1 MTVKLPPPSMNPYV
15 LTVLL
20 SSLGLGTTL
29 TFASSHWLLAWMG
42 LEINT
47 LAIVPLIAQHHHPRA
62 VEATT
67 KYFLTQATAAAIILF
82 ASTTNAWITGEWD
95 MNNMSNPIASAI
107 VITALALKIGLAP
120 IHFWIPEVMQGLD
133 LLTGLILSTWQ
144 KLAPLALI
152 VLTAQA
158 IDPLLLTA
166 LGLMSTLVGGWGGL
180 NQTQLRKI
188 LAYSSIAHIGWMII
202 VLQYT
207 PQLTL
212 LALLI
217 YIFMTSAAFLTLK
230 ASSATKVN
238 TLAIAWSK
246 SPILTTTTALVL
258 LSLGGLPPLTGF
270 IPKWLILQE
279 LAKQGLPITATII
292 ALAAL
297 LSLYFYL
304 RLCYAM
310 TLTIS
315 PNIASTTTPWRT
327 QTTQASLPLAIFT
340 IIALGLL
347 PVSPAIMTLVT

>member
-1 MTVKLPPPSMNPYV
+1 MNPYV
-15 LTVLL
+15 LATLL

-47 LAIVPLIAQHHHPRA
+47 LAIVPLMAQHHHPRA

-67 KYFLTQATAAAIILF
+67 KYFLTQATAAAVILF
-82 ASTTNAWITGEWD
+82 ASTTNAWTTGEWD
-95 MNNMSNPIASAI
+95 MTNMSNPTATAMILA
-107 VITALALKIGLAP
+107 ALALKIGLAP
-120 IHFWIPEVMQGLD
+120 MHFWMPEVLQGLD

-152 VLTAQA
+152 IQTAQA
-158 IDPLLLTA
+158 FDPLLLSA

-188 LAYSSIAHIGWMII
+188 LAYSSIAHMGWMII
-202 VLQYT
+202 VLQYA

-212 LALLI
+212 LALLM
-217 YIFMTSAAFLTLK
+217 YVLMTSAAFLTLK
-230 ASSATKVN
+230 FSSATKIN
-238 TLAIAWSK
+238 TLATTWSK
-246 SPILTTTTALVL
+246 SPVLTTTAALVL

-270 IPKWLILQE
+270 MPKWFILQE
-279 LAKQGLPITATII
+279 LAKQGLPLTATVM

-297 LSLYFYL
+297 ISLYFYL
-304 RLCYAM
+304 RLCYTM

-315 PNIASTTTPWRT
+315 PNTTTSTTPWRT
-327 QTTQASLPLAIFT
+327 QPTQNLLPLALST
-340 IIALGLL
+340 VMALGLL
-347 PVSPAIMTLVT
+347 PITPTIMTLVT

>member
-1 MTVKLPPPSMNPYV
+1 MNPYV
-15 LTVLL
+15 LTALL

-47 LAIVPLIAQHHHPRA
+47 LAIIPLMAQHHHPRA

-67 KYFLTQATAAAIILF
+67 KYFLTQAAAAAMILF
-82 ASTTNAWITGEWD
+82 ASTTNAWLTGGWD
-95 MNNMSNPIASAI
+95 MNDMSSPIASAM
-107 VITALALKIGLAP
+107 VIAALALKIGLAP
-120 IHFWIPEVMQGLD
+120 MHFWMPEVLQGLD

-152 VLTAQA
+152 VQTAQA
-158 IDPLLLTA
+158 IDPLLLTT

-188 LAYSSIAHIGWMII
+188 LAYSSIAHMGWMII
-202 VLQYT
+202 VLQYA

-212 LALLI
+212 LALLM
-217 YIFMTSAAFLTLK
+217 YIFMTSSAFLTLK
-230 ASSATKVN
+230 ASSSTKIG
-238 TLAIAWSK
+238 TLATIWSK
-246 SPILTTTTALVL
+246 SPILTTAAALVL

-270 IPKWLILQE
+270 MPKWLILQE
-279 LAKQGLPITATII
+279 LAKQGLPLLATVM

-315 PNIASTTTPWRT
+315 PHTSTFITPWRVQAT
-327 QTTQASLPLAIFT
+327 QFSFPLALST
-340 IIALGLL
+340 VVALGLL
-347 PVSPAIMTLVT
+347 PMAPAIVMLVT

>member
-1 MTVKLPPPSMNPYV
+1 MNPYV
-15 LTVLL
+15 LAILL

-47 LAIVPLIAQHHHPRA
+47 LAITPLMAQHHHPRA

-67 KYFLTQATAAAIILF
+67 KYFLTQATAAAMILF

-95 MNNMSNPIASAI
+95 INNMSSPVASTMI
-107 VITALALKIGLAP
+107 IIALALKIGLAP
-120 IHFWIPEVMQGLD
+120 MHFWMPEVLQGLD

-152 VLTAQA
+152 IQVSQA
-158 IDPLLLTA
+158 IDPLLLTS
-166 LGLMSTLVGGWGGL
+166 LGLMSTLIGGWGGL

-188 LAYSSIAHIGWMII
+188 LAYSSIAHMGWMII
-202 VLQYT
+202 ILQYA

-212 LALLI
+212 IALGT
-217 YIFMTSAAFLTLK
+217 YIFMTSAAFLTMK
-230 ASSATKVN
+230 TTSTTKIS
-238 TLAIAWSK
+238 TLAMTWSK
-246 SPILTTTTALVL
+246 NPTLTATTALIL

-270 IPKWLILQE
+270 MPKWLILQE
-279 LAKQGLPITATII
+279 LTKQNLPITATIM

-315 PNIASTTTPWRT
+315 PNTTNSTTPWRI
-327 QTTQASLPLAIFT
+327 QTTQTSLPLT
-340 IIALGLL
+340 LSTTIALGLL
-347 PVSPAIMTLVT
+347 PITPAILMLTT

>member
-1 MTVKLPPPSMNPYV
+1 MNPYV
-15 LTVLL
+15 LATLL

-47 LAIVPLIAQHHHPRA
+47 LAIIPLMAQHHHPRA

-67 KYFLTQATAAAIILF
+67 KYFLTQATAAAMILF
-82 ASTTNAWITGEWD
+82 ASTTNAWVTGGWD
-95 MNNMSNPIASAI
+95 MNNVTNPIASAMI
-107 VITALALKIGLAP
+107 ITALALKIGLAP
-120 IHFWIPEVMQGLD
+120 MHFWMPEVLQGLD

-152 VLTAQA
+152 VQTAQA
-158 IDPLLLTA
+158 IDPLLLTT

-180 NQTQLRKI
+180 NQTQLRKV
-188 LAYSSIAHIGWMII
+188 LAYSSIAHMGWMII
-202 VLQYT
+202 ILQYA

-212 LALLI
+212 LALLT

-230 ASSATKVN
+230 TSSATKVD
-238 TLAIAWSK
+238 TLATIWSK
-246 SPILTTTTALVL
+246 SPVLTTTTALTL

-270 IPKWLILQE
+270 MPKWLILQE
-279 LAKQGLPITATII
+279 LAKQDLPLIATMM

-315 PNIASTTTPWRT
+315 PNTITSTTPWRS
-327 QTTQASLPLAIFT
+327 QATQASLPLALST
-340 IIALGLL
+340 VMALGLL
-347 PVSPAIMTLVT
+347 PVTPAIMMLVT

>member
-1 MTVKLPPPSMNPYV
+1 MNPYV
-15 LTVLL
+15 LTILL

-47 LAIVPLIAQHHHPRA
+47 LAILPLMAQHHHPRA

-67 KYFLTQATAAAIILF
+67 KYFLTQATAAAMILF
-82 ASTTNAWITGEWD
+82 ASTTNAWITGGWD
-95 MNNMSNPIASAI
+95 MNDMSSPIASTM

-120 IHFWIPEVMQGLD
+120 MHFWMPEVLQGLD

-152 VLTAQA
+152 IQTAQA
-158 IDPLLLTA
+158 VDPVLLTA
-166 LGLMSTLVGGWGGL
+166 LGLVSTLVGGWGGL

-188 LAYSSIAHIGWMII
+188 LAYSSIAHMGWMLVI
-202 VLQYT
+202 LQYA

-212 LALLI
+212 LALLT

-230 ASSATKVN
+230 ISSATKLN
-238 TLAIAWSK
+238 TLAVVWSK
-246 SPILTTTTALVL
+246 SPVLTVATPLVL

-270 IPKWLILQE
+270 MPKWLILQE
-279 LAKQGLPITATII
+279 LAKQSLPLAATVM

-315 PNIASTTTPWRT
+315 PNTTAATTPWRA
-327 QTTQASLPLAIFT
+327 QTTQASLPLALFT
-340 IIALGLL
+340 TMALGLL
-347 PVSPAIMTLVT
+347 PVSPAIVMLVT